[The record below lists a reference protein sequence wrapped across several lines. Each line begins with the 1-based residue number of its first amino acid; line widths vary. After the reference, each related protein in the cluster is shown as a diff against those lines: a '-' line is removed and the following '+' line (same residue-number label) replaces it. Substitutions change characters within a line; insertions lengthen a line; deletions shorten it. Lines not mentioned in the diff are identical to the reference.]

1 VQNTSF
7 KCFLGHFKEPI
18 VPADFHRLVHVGMIL
33 KDFSEPS
40 ISLNRTRWVG
50 ERGFQ
55 NCTSVWDYRKFQ
67 FNCNF
72 LTDQKSDLNTSSHRD
87 LDREAQG

>member
-1 VQNTSF
+1 MTSCAKYILKMLF
-7 KCFLGHFKEPI
+7 GAFQG
-18 VPADFHRLVHVGMIL
+18 VHVGMIL
-33 KDFSEPS
+33 KDFSEPF

-55 NCTSVWDYRKFQ
+55 NCTSAWDYRKFQ

-72 LTDQKSDLNTSSHRD
+72 LTDQKPDLNTSTHRD
-87 LDREAQG
+87 LEREAQG